1 MEEIVDQG
9 EGDRQRGGSASG
21 ARSEAVTVTV
31 QGDQTSRRRGS
42 GATQVITESGENEVS
57 SAESGVQ

>member
-21 ARSEAVTVTV
+21 ARSEAVTV

-57 SAESGVQ
+57 NAEIGAQ